1 MGFLIFACRK
11 LSLKSKITDLQ
22 YRQMVLQNQKSTI
35 EDQISQRQQCYSNAK
50 DGREMYLS
58 QAMMQMRQS
67 IFQQAGYNPNNQN
80 LTPDYN
86 QRMMQAQ
93 MQASMDPRITGMM
106 QQNQIQSMF
115 EDERNNMDLQS
126 LARKDKQIER
136 EMATLESQLKLAT
149 NELES
154 VEKAEDNAAKQDT
167 PKFGLS

>member
-11 LSLKSKITDLQ
+11 LSLKSRITDLQ

-35 EDQISQRQQCYSNAK
+35 EDQISQRQQCYSNMK
-50 DGREMYLS
+50 DAREMYMS
-58 QAMMQMRQS
+58 QTMMQMRQS
-67 IFQQAGYNPNNQN
+67 IFQQAGGYNMNPNQ
-80 LTPDYN
+80 YA
-86 QRMMQAQ
+86 MIQ
-93 MQASMDPRITGMM
+93 MQMQMDPNIMKMM
-106 QQNQIQSMF
+106 GQSQFQNMF
-115 EDERNNMDLQS
+115 EDERNNIDLQA

-136 EMATLESQLKLAT
+136 EMATLESQLKLAQ

>member
-11 LSLKSKITDLQ
+11 LSLKSRITDLQ

-35 EDQISQRQQCYSNAK
+35 EDQISQRQQCYSNQKDARESQMSMMMYQAK
-50 DGREMYLS
+50 M
-58 QAMMQMRQS
+58 S
-67 IFQQAGYNPNNQN
+67 IFQQNGF
-80 LTPDYN
+80 
-86 QRMMQAQ
+86 
-93 MQASMDPRITGMM
+93 DPRTVNSDRNAAIYNALNGMSPQMMGMM
-106 QQNQIQSMF
+106 QQNQLIGMMD
-115 EDERNNMDLQS
+115 DERNQMDLQA

-136 EMATLESQLKLAT
+136 EMATLESQLKLAN